1 MKLKAIVSSLML
13 CVIPTISSYALA
25 NNIIGKVELKKV
37 TLFLR
42 GAELQG
48 ISTVTV
54 PEGESEIILTNL
66 ANTIN
71 VNSINVGLNDKA
83 MILSTSLVD
92 DYLVNKVESESIK
105 SLQDSLAAI
114 ENDKASL
121 TIKLTAVDEE
131 VALLQGNRID
141 AINKANGTLADA
153 KQALAFV
160 KENLIVAL
168 TEKQALQQELSVVEQ
183 KINQYQSQ
191 ISLEK
196 GDADRPQKAIK
207 VKIYAKEAASL
218 PVSVSYVSP
227 DAGWEPIYDVRVRN
241 IGAPL
246 NLTYKANV
254 YQSSGLSWNNIDFI
268 LSTAN
273 PSEGIT
279 SRIPNPWYIYLD
291 NYTKSK
297 SKASSKNDTWYEDGK
312 ILESRS
318 LAKTKDMSLNNYI
331 VINNNG
337 INSQFNINLPY
348 TINGYSKDNILT
360 LKEKEVSV
368 EYHYIASPKLD
379 NYAFLQAE
387 INDWDKLSLLPG
399 KSTVFYNGN
408 YIGESYITTQGVKDK
423 LNISLGR
430 DKEILISRNQDIN
443 ETSKPSFFG
452 GDVSQKF
459 AYTID
464 IRNTKDLSIDL
475 TIYDQFP
482 VIRDR
487 AVTLE
492 DTKYSPASYDK
503 DTGLLAWKFNLK
515 PKEVKVLPFSFK
527 ISYPKDKIDDII
539 GL

>member
-71 VNSINVGLNDKA
+71 ANSINVGLNDKA

-92 DYLVNKVESESIK
+92 DYLVNKVESESVK

-114 ENDKASL
+114 ENEKASL
-121 TIKLTAVDEE
+121 TIKLAAVDEE

-168 TEKQALQQELSVVEQ
+168 TEKQALQQELSGVEQ

-297 SKASSKNDTWYEDGK
+297 ASSKNDTWYGDGK

-318 LAKTKDMSLNNYI
+318 LAKTKDMSLNNYT

-360 LKEKEVSV
+360 IKEKEVSV

-482 VIRDR
+482 IIRDR

-503 DTGLLAWKFNLK
+503 DTGLLAWKINLK

-527 ISYPKDKIDDII
+527 ISYPKDKINDII

>member
-1 MKLKAIVSSLML
+1 MKLKAIASSLML